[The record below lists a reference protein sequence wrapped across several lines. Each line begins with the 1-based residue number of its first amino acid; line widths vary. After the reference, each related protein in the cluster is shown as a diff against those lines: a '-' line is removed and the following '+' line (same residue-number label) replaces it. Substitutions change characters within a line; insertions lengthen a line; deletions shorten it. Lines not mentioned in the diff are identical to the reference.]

1 MPLRTINCTGFKGG
15 KMMKLNFEIVKRRK
29 IWYLLS
35 LFIIIPG
42 IISLFIQGLNLG
54 IDFEGGNLMQIKFT
68 QEVSSSEVRDVFS
81 QHVEEGFS
89 VQETEDNNDL
99 VRTAVMSE
107 EQNQA
112 IIADLT
118 SQLGENEVL
127 RNEHVGPVIGKELTL
142 NALYALVIASVLMVI
157 YITFRFEFRFAIAA
171 IIALLHDVFVIL
183 GVFSFLQLEVDSSF
197 VAAVL
202 TIVGYSINDTIVIF
216 DRIRENLNITRKIED
231 ITKLVNESLMQTLA
245 RSINT
250 VLTTLFPLVAL
261 LLFGGVTI
269 KTFALALFIGIVS
282 GCYSSIFIAS
292 SIWIDL
298 RNIYTQKKITKAR
311 A

>member
-1 MPLRTINCTGFKGG
+1 
-15 KMMKLNFEIVKRRK
+15 MKLNFEIVKRRK

-89 VQETEDNNDL
+89 VQETEDNNYL

>member
-89 VQETEDNNDL
+89 VQETEDNNYL